1 MNEYK
6 RMYTEASNDVSKF
19 LANPINAYVLVK
31 RLTTDWKQV
40 ENEITQN
47 SGQGKFLFWITTML
61 FIWSPLSL
69 LNSFI
74 FSHI

>member
-31 RLTTDWKQV
+31 RLTTDRKQV

-61 FIWSPLSL
+61 FI
-69 LNSFI
+69 
-74 FSHI
+74 